1 MNTIVVQAGREKK
14 LRNFYPWAYSE
25 DIAETCGDV
34 PPGEIVEA
42 RDSAGSFIARGFYN
56 PRSHIPFR
64 LLTDDP
70 REEIDARFFHVRI
83 ESALARRRGKIFGT
97 DAYRLVHAEADQIP
111 GLIADRFGDFVVM
124 QIRNAGLENFR
135 EAIRDALVEI
145 LNPRGIF
152 ERSDVE
158 ARAEEGLPE
167 RVGVLWGEVPE
178 TITIHEDDL
187 DLTISVTRGQKT
199 GFYLDQRDNR
209 RLWRSTIGA
218 RDRCLDVYAYTGAF
232 SLHAARQGANSL
244 AVDKDAD
251 ALQMLEVNA
260 RALGL
265 ANQIGLRW
273 GDALEGMQNLAA
285 EKRTFTRIVLDPPTL
300 VKHKN
305 DVPLV
310 KRVFIDMVKSALAL
324 LEPNGRLF
332 LSTCAYHIR
341 VDDLI
346 EIARIA
352 ANDAHR
358 RAEVLAVTYQ
368 PADHPWILQIPE
380 TLYLKTLVLRM

>member
-1 MNTIVVQAGREKK
+1 
-14 LRNFYPWAYSE
+14 
-25 DIAETCGDV
+25 
-34 PPGEIVEA
+34 
-42 RDSAGSFIARGFYN
+42 
-56 PRSHIPFR
+56 
-64 LLTDDP
+64 
-70 REEIDARFFHVRI
+70 
-83 ESALARRRGKIFGT
+83 
-97 DAYRLVHAEADQIP
+97 
-111 GLIADRFGDFVVM
+111 
-124 QIRNAGLENFR
+124 
-135 EAIRDALVEI
+135 
-145 LNPRGIF
+145 
-152 ERSDVE
+152 
-158 ARAEEGLPE
+158 LPE